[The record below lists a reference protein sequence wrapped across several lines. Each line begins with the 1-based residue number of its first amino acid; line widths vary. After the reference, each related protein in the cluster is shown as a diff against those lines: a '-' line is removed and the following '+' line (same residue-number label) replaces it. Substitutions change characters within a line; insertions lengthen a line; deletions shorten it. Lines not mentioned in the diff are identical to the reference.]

1 MKKDKLKEMNE
12 VFRQTLS
19 KAHEPSD
26 FQRLLAVQQ
35 GCSPHTGRLP
45 PPLALAVISSR
56 DCVLARLADAGQRPW
71 LDATRPASVAPLP
84 GPGFSVSTA
93 LPRREREP

>member
-1 MKKDKLKEMNE
+1 MKKVKLKEMNE

-26 FQRLLAVQQ
+26 FRRLLAVQR

-56 DCVLARLADAGQRPW
+56 DCVLADAGQCPW
-71 LDATRPASVAPLP
+71 IDATRPASVAPLP